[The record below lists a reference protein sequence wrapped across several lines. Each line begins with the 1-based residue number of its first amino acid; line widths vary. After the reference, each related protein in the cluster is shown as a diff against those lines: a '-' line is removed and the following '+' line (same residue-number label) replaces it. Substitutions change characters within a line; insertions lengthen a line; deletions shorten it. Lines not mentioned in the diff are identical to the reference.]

1 MRCYCAG
8 RFSIIKFLLNP
19 AGCPGTSAIIFQIM
33 NKQRKFYLII
43 PLLVIPFLTLA
54 FWALGGG
61 KTGNTQASVAKGIDL
76 SLPQAQFSKGQQ
88 PNKLAVYE
96 ATRRD
101 SAQGGVSA
109 SFLKAM
115 GMHSSDSAKIKQL
128 AAKPDADQNAERI
141 QAKLAALHQQLSQP
155 TPPPAYN
162 TDEPN
167 AQSIQ
172 KLQLMSKAIKTSQ
185 QQEDPQMK
193 QLSQMLT
200 QIQAI
205 QNPSSVKA
213 PKKPEDHTPFKAI
226 PAVIDGKQKV
236 MDGGAVKLKLTDT
249 VTLKNQL
256 LPKGQQLFG
265 VCSVT
270 NQRLLLTI
278 QNIRLDK
285 EIIPVS
291 LTVFSLDGMP
301 GIPAP
306 EAEIGGAASGGASDA
321 VQSMQ
326 FLSMDESL
334 GAQAAAGGINAAK
347 GLFSKK
353 VKKIKVKL
361 KNQFPLLLKIN
372 K

>member
-1 MRCYCAG
+1 
-8 RFSIIKFLLNP
+8 
-19 AGCPGTSAIIFQIM
+19 M
-33 NKQRKFYLII
+33 NNQRKFYLII
-43 PLLVIPFLTLA
+43 PLLVIPFLTMA

-61 KTGNTQASVAKGIDL
+61 KTANVQAPAAKGIDL
-76 SLPQAQFSKGQQ
+76 SLPQAQFSKGQA

-96 ATRRD
+96 ASRRD
-101 SAQGGVSA
+101 STQGGVST

-115 GMHSSDSAKIKQL
+115 GMHSSDSARISQL
-128 AAKPDADQNAERI
+128 AAKPDADQSAERI
-141 QAKLAALHQQLSQP
+141 QAKLAVLNKQFSQP
-155 TPPPAYN
+155 AAPPAY
-162 TDEPN
+162 TADEPN
-167 AQSIQ
+167 AQSIK
-172 KLQLMSKAIKTSQ
+172 KLQLMSKAIQNSQ

-205 QNPSSVKA
+205 QNPASVKV
-213 PKKPEDHTPFKAI
+213 PKKTEDNTPFQAI

-236 MDGGAVKLKLTDT
+236 MDGGAVKLKLTDS
-249 VTLKNQL
+249 VTLKNQVI
-256 LPKGQQLFG
+256 PKGQEIFG

-285 EIIPVS
+285 QIIPVS

-334 GAQAAAGGINAAK
+334 GAQAAAGGVNAAK

-361 KNQFPLLLKIN
+361 ADQFPVLLKIN